1 MFDIAGE
8 ASQTYKMIFAEQKRK
23 GPPSGGPF
31 KYWCWLQ
38 DLNPPPPDYK
48 SSAKIINFNHLL
60 NSWFRNPIISIP
72 RKPNNN
78 AGAFQI
84 AEQTND
90 AQYNQHPLW
99 VPS

>member
-48 SSAKIINFNHLL
+48 SSDKINTFNNLL
-60 NSWFRNPIISIP
+60 SFQFRNSIISILSK
-72 RKPNNN
+72 RNTS
-78 AGAFQI
+78 AGS
-84 AEQTND
+84 
-90 AQYNQHPLW
+90 P
-99 VPS
+99 